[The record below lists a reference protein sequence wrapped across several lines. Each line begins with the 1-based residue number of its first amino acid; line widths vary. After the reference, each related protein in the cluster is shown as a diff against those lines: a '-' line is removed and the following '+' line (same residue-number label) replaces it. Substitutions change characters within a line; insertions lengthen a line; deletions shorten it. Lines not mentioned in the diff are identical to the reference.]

1 MNKKMIIFAFYLSLL
16 LPGYCLSNAKCFYL
30 QLQNTYPDTI
40 YEGGELGF
48 QGEALGK
55 KEQKQMEQV
64 CEGDIAYQFRIE
76 EILPEV
82 SMEEDVAV
90 LGYGGR
96 MQTFTGNSM
105 VSGRFLNGREF
116 AGDEKKCVVS
126 DKLAAMADLQI
137 RDRIRIHREEF
148 EIIGIMHGYGKNKVV
163 VPYNCFADI
172 YGHHSMQQSV
182 MAEKDS
188 DLGLVR
194 EQLSSLGTD
203 GSQIFLQSLEESGRE
218 GKVFLKNMILSR
230 AGVGMAVSAFSLLNI
245 FVILLGMM
253 EQRKEEYAVK
263 RAVGAKKS
271 DLLREFLKETVSAMS
286 LAILLFLVSFQA
298 IVRIFAL
305 DQEVIFDLSVLL
317 GVTGIAFLFC
327 VCLSALLVN
336 HFMRS
341 SIYELLQKERG

>member
-64 CEGDIAYQFRIE
+64 CEGDIAYQFRTG

-96 MQTFTGNSM
+96 MQTFAGNSM

-126 DKLAAMADLQI
+126 DKLAVMADLQI

-163 VPYNCFADI
+163 VPYDCFADI
-172 YGHHSMQQSV
+172 YGHYSTQQSV

-188 DLGLVR
+188 D
-194 EQLSSLGTD
+194 QLASPGTD

-245 FVILLGMM
+245 FVVLLGMM

-327 VCLSALLVN
+327 LCLSALLVN

>member
-64 CEGDIAYQFRIE
+64 CEGDIAYQFRTE

-96 MQTFTGNSM
+96 MQTFAGNSM

-126 DKLAAMADLQI
+126 DKLAVMADLQI

-194 EQLSSLGTD
+194 EQ
-203 GSQIFLQSLEESGRE
+203 ESGRE

-327 VCLSALLVN
+327 LCLSALLVN

>member
-1 MNKKMIIFAFYLSLL
+1 
-16 LPGYCLSNAKCFYL
+16 
-30 QLQNTYPDTI
+30 
-40 YEGGELGF
+40 
-48 QGEALGK
+48 
-55 KEQKQMEQV
+55 
-64 CEGDIAYQFRIE
+64 
-76 EILPEV
+76 
-82 SMEEDVAV
+82 MEEDVAV

-96 MQTFTGNSM
+96 MQTFAGNSM

-116 AGDEKKCVVS
+116 AGDEKKCVIS

-163 VPYNCFADI
+163 VPYDCF
-172 YGHHSMQQSV
+172 V
-182 MAEKDS
+182 
-188 DLGLVR
+188 
-194 EQLSSLGTD
+194 
-203 GSQIFLQSLEESGRE
+203 QSLEESGRE

>member
-1 MNKKMIIFAFYLSLL
+1 MFYS
-16 LPGYCLSNAKCFYL
+16 A
-30 QLQNTYPDTI
+30 
-40 YEGGELGF
+40 
-48 QGEALGK
+48 
-55 KEQKQMEQV
+55 
-64 CEGDIAYQFRIE
+64 GDY
-76 EILPEV
+76 
-82 SMEEDVAV
+82 D
-90 LGYGGR
+90 
-96 MQTFTGNSM
+96 
-105 VSGRFLNGREF
+105 SGRRVCIIPESAARKLFGTT
-116 AGDEKKCVVS
+116 DVVGMTLELDVYGVS
-126 DKLAAMADLQI
+126 Q
-137 RDRIRIHREEF
+137 EF

-194 EQLSSLGTD
+194 EQLASPGTD

-271 DLLREFLKETVSAMS
+271 DLLKEFLKETISAMS

-327 VCLSALLVN
+327 LCLSALLVN

>member
-1 MNKKMIIFAFYLSLL
+1 MNKKIIMFAFYLSLL

-64 CEGDIAYQFRIE
+64 CEGDIAYQFRTE

-96 MQTFTGNSM
+96 MQTFAGNSM

-163 VPYNCFADI
+163 VPYDCFADI

-203 GSQIFLQSLEESGRE
+203 GSQIFLQNLEESGRE
-218 GKVFLKNMILSR
+218 GQDGLLPFCPFFFHS
-230 AGVGMAVSAFSLLNI
+230 SL
-245 FVILLGMM
+245 
-253 EQRKEEYAVK
+253 Y
-263 RAVGAKKS
+263 
-271 DLLREFLKETVSAMS
+271 
-286 LAILLFLVSFQA
+286 
-298 IVRIFAL
+298 
-305 DQEVIFDLSVLL
+305 
-317 GVTGIAFLFC
+317 
-327 VCLSALLVN
+327 
-336 HFMRS
+336 
-341 SIYELLQKERG
+341 

>member
-64 CEGDIAYQFRIE
+64 CEGDIAYQFRTE

-96 MQTFTGNSM
+96 MQTFAGNSM

-126 DKLAAMADLQI
+126 DKLAVMADLQI

-172 YGHHSMQQSV
+172 Y
-182 MAEKDS
+182 AK
-188 DLGLVR
+188 
-194 EQLSSLGTD
+194 
-203 GSQIFLQSLEESGRE
+203 SGRKRE
-218 GKVFLKNMILSR
+218 GRKSIFKKYDLIPCRSGDGCIR
-230 AGVGMAVSAFSLLNI
+230 F
-245 FVILLGMM
+245 FVIKYLCNFTG
-253 EQRKEEYAVK
+253 YD
-263 RAVGAKKS
+263 GAKKRRVCSQTGSGSQKIGSFEGIFKRDHIRYESGHPAVSCVLPGHCTDICIGSGS
-271 DLLREFLKETVSAMS
+271 DIRPVGAPGSNRDRVPVLRLPERPAGEPL
-286 LAILLFLVSFQA
+286 
-298 IVRIFAL
+298 
-305 DQEVIFDLSVLL
+305 
-317 GVTGIAFLFC
+317 
-327 VCLSALLVN
+327 
-336 HFMRS
+336 
-341 SIYELLQKERG
+341 YEKFHL

>member
-64 CEGDIAYQFRIE
+64 CEGDIAYQFRTE

-96 MQTFTGNSM
+96 MQTFAGNSM

-137 RDRIRIHREEF
+137 RDRIRIHPRAF
-148 EIIGIMHGYGKNKVV
+148 RI
-163 VPYNCFADI
+163 
-172 YGHHSMQQSV
+172 
-182 MAEKDS
+182 AEY
-188 DLGLVR
+188 
-194 EQLSSLGTD
+194 T
-203 GSQIFLQSLEESGRE
+203 
-218 GKVFLKNMILSR
+218 
-230 AGVGMAVSAFSLLNI
+230 AVE
-245 FVILLGMM
+245 VIL
-253 EQRKEEYAVK
+253 KAH
-263 RAVGAKKS
+263 AAS
-271 DLLREFLKETVSAMS
+271 
-286 LAILLFLVSFQA
+286 
-298 IVRIFAL
+298 
-305 DQEVIFDLSVLL
+305 
-317 GVTGIAFLFC
+317 
-327 VCLSALLVN
+327 
-336 HFMRS
+336 
-341 SIYELLQKERG
+341 